1 MSIINLVGLSV
12 TESSYRRARQIVEN
26 KPEVEERTAEDVLAS
41 LREMMPGWNITT
53 CASQW
58 GPGGRNVE
66 ISQSILQRM
75 SEDPD
80 AMVRYKALLLDLDE
94 AAPAIEEW
102 QQQNPGK
109 LLELDLIMDDGGVRA
124 MAIVR
129 TLMGEEVSRSTFE
142 LPDDRPTWAELFRQK
157 IDSIEEA
164 GRDNSAPPA
173 DESRSWLS
181 YLTQHG

>member
-1 MSIINLVGLSV
+1 LSIINLVGLSV

-26 KPEVEERTAEDVLAS
+26 KPEVEERSAEDVLAS
-41 LREMMPGWNITT
+41 LREMMPGWTITT
-53 CASQW
+53 CVSQW
-58 GPGGRNVE
+58 GSGGRNVE
-66 ISQSILQRM
+66 ISQGILERM
-75 SEDPD
+75 AEDPD
-80 AMVRYKALLLDLDE
+80 VMARYKALLLDLED

-109 LLELDLIMDDGGVRA
+109 LLEFDLIMDGESVRA

-129 TLMGEEVSRSTFE
+129 TLMGEEVSRTSFE

-157 IDSIEEA
+157 IDSIDEA
-164 GRDNSAPPA
+164 RVESPTAPA

-181 YLTQHG
+181 YLTQHA